1 MIPKKPVA
9 DEPIYQIK
17 VTIIGS
23 EPSIWRQI
31 QVPGNVSLHRLHLI
45 LQAVMGWQN
54 YHLYRFNLGGTDY
67 GLPDSEEDAYNKME
81 VRDARQTKLSS
92 IVPMDETRFLYEY
105 DFGDSWE
112 HEVLVERIGVKET
125 KVLYPVCVSGARACP
140 PEDCGGIP
148 GYAELLKVLG
158 DPNHEEYHNMKEWA
172 GPRFDPEKFSLAKV
186 NRLLKTMRRW

>member
-9 DEPIYQIK
+9 GEPLYQIK

-23 EPSIWRQI
+23 EPSIWRRI

-54 YHLYRFNLGGTDY
+54 YHLYRFNFSGTY
-67 GLPDSEEDAYNKME
+67 FGIPDPEVDAYNE
-81 VRDARQTKLSS
+81 IEIRDSRRTKLSR
-92 IVPMDETRFLYEY
+92 IVPMDETCFLYEY

-112 HEVLVERIGVKET
+112 HEVLVERIGVKEP

-140 PEDCGGIP
+140 PEDCGSIP

-158 DPNHEEYHNMKEWA
+158 DPNHEEYYHMKEWS
-172 GPRFDPEKFSLAKV
+172 GPRFDPEKFSTAKV
-186 NRLLKTMRRW
+186 NRLLKTMRGK